1 MNMSG
6 PLEESTIIDT
16 MTVPDGR
23 QQEAIAAIGV
33 LFTHLQA
40 LAGFIDAR
48 LFQSVDGTVLL
59 SYARMRSRSDRQA
72 AEMHPEVKSALRAL
86 RAIGHVSVHT
96 YRPVLEVTAESE
108 SEPPATGIGGS

>member
-1 MNMSG
+1 MPG
-6 PLEESTIIDT
+6 PLEETTIIDT

-23 QQEAIAAIGV
+23 QEEAIAAIRV
-33 LFTHLQA
+33 LFTHLQE
-40 LAGFIDAR
+40 LAGFVDAH

-72 AEMHPEVKSALRAL
+72 AEMHPEVKAALRAL

-96 YRPVLEVTAESE
+96 YRPVLVVTAEPE
-108 SEPPATGIGGS
+108 SEAGKQGS